1 MSMAVVGTSLS
12 MHFDRRNR
20 ITAALRELPLAHQ
33 LAFELRHGEDLQ
45 LEEVAQAMD
54 LSLAT
59 VKRYLK
65 SALETLRSLL
75 DTSEDVV
82 EKQVAAAYREN

>member
-1 MSMAVVGTSLS
+1 
-12 MHFDRRNR
+12 
-20 ITAALRELPLAHQ
+20 
-33 LAFELRHGEDLQ
+33 
-45 LEEVAQAMD
+45 MD

-59 VKRYLK
+59 VKRCLK